1 MKKFALYGIAI
12 ILVLSLIVACN
23 ARRNVQ
29 QTPSTSDSAIEYTVR
44 RGDVTDTISVFGQV
58 VAENFA
64 EVTTLV
70 SGVVKKVN
78 VQEGDTVKAGDVL
91 VELDDTD
98 YRLAYVKALQNYETA
113 KNSGS
118 KLLAEQRQLELE
130 IANRDLER
138 CKITS
143 PVDGTVVTLNVK
155 VGDYVKSFSDI
166 IAKVTDLSS
175 LYVSAAIEEIDYPQ
189 VKVGQTAVITL
200 DAFEGLN
207 LPGSVTYIGNE
218 AQTVSGIVNVPIK
231 VRFASQGLQ
240 DDIRTTRQLK
250 NSIIK
255 IIPGLSC
262 EVEIIVSSKTDAIIV
277 PNAAITFEGKKA
289 YVTVKNGETTEKRE
303 ITVGERTSSGY
314 EIIDGLEEGEV
325 LVISRNSNTTT
336 NTQNRPPMGMPGV
349 TPFR

>member
-23 ARRNVQ
+23 ARRSVQ

-64 EVTTLV
+64 EVMTLV

-143 PVDGTVVTLNVK
+143 PIDGTVITLNAK
-155 VGDYVKSFSDI
+155 VGDYVRSFSDI

-189 VKVGQTAVITL
+189 VRVGQTAVITL
-200 DAFEGLN
+200 DAFEGLK

-250 NSIIK
+250 NSIK

-289 YVTVKNGETTEKRE
+289 YVIVKNGETTEKRE

-336 NTQNRPPMGMPGV
+336 NTQNKPLMKMPGV

>member
-12 ILVLSLIVACN
+12 ILVLSLIVSCN
-23 ARRNVQ
+23 GRRSVQ

-64 EVTTLV
+64 EVMTLV

-189 VKVGQTAVITL
+189 VRVGQTAVITL
-200 DAFEGLN
+200 DAFEGLK

-250 NSIIK
+250 NSIK

-336 NTQNRPPMGMPGV
+336 NTQDRPPTGV

>member
-1 MKKFALYGIAI
+1 M
-12 ILVLSLIVACN
+12 
-23 ARRNVQ
+23 R
-29 QTPSTSDSAIEYTVR
+29 
-44 RGDVTDTISVFGQV
+44 
-58 VAENFA
+58 
-64 EVTTLV
+64 
-70 SGVVKKVN
+70 
-78 VQEGDTVKAGDVL
+78 
-91 VELDDTD
+91 
-98 YRLAYVKALQNYETA
+98 
-113 KNSGS
+113 
-118 KLLAEQRQLELE
+118 
-130 IANRDLER
+130 
-138 CKITS
+138 
-143 PVDGTVVTLNVK
+143 
-155 VGDYVKSFSDI
+155 SFSDI

-189 VKVGQTAVITL
+189 VRVGQTAVITL
-200 DAFEGLN
+200 DAFEGLK

-250 NSIIK
+250 NSIK

-289 YVTVKNGETTEKRE
+289 YVIVKNGETTEKRE

-336 NTQNRPPMGMPGV
+336 NTQNKPLMKMPGV

>member
-1 MKKFALYGIAI
+1 MKKSALYGIAI
-12 ILVLSLIVACN
+12 ILVLSLIVSCN
-23 ARRNVQ
+23 GERSTQ
-29 QTPSTSDSAIEYTVR
+29 QISNTSDSTIEYTVR
-44 RGDVTDTISVFGQV
+44 RGNVTDTVSVFGQV
-58 VAENFA
+58 MAENSA
-64 EVTTLV
+64 EITALV

-98 YRLAYVKALQNYETA
+98 YKLAYVKALQNYETA

-130 IANRDLER
+130 IASRDLER

-143 PVDGTVVTLNVK
+143 PVNGVVVTLNVK
-155 VGDYVKSFSDI
+155 VGDYVRSFSDI
-166 IAKVTDLSS
+166 IAKITDLSN

-189 VKVGQTAVITL
+189 VKIGQAAEITL
-200 DAFEGLN
+200 DAFQGLK
-207 LPGSVTYIGNE
+207 LPGQVTYIGNE

-231 VRFASQGLQ
+231 VGFVFQRVQS
-240 DDIRTTRQLK
+240 DIGTARQLA
-250 NSIIK
+250 NSIK

-289 YVTVKNGETTEKRE
+289 YVTVKSGETTEKRE
-303 ITVGERTSSGY
+303 VTVGERTSSGY
-314 EIIDGLEEGEV
+314 EIIDGLEEGEI
-325 LVISRNSNTTT
+325 LVISRNSNTVT
-336 NTQNRPPMGMPGV
+336 NTQDRPVRMPGV